1 MHYIFYIYPLYTYIH
16 TYIYTYTLYTGT
28 LYIHYIQYMLDIAY
42 YYSHLMTI
50 FVLQL
55 QTGIMLLDN
64 ISTVLRTLAAI
75 KEQKQQEEEYE
86 NNGQLIK
93 NSLTI
98 QDNHHTTTTTT
109 TTQYKQASS
118 VIVRHSSIPSNTS
131 TTTTTAGF
139 DELVGAGSKIDFS
152 GEGEHPT
159 ATTGTT
165 TLHRASTTSSIT
177 SMDIGKTTAP
187 SGKWEWNGHD
197 YVWITTKPAA
207 ELLQEKGLGQV
218 ELEQQ
223 RHQEEDC
230 LLEKREIAMKKID
243 SRLDL
248 EQSVVS
254 EDTVPIDLF
263 QEASSLPSASIG
275 ANTTSRV
282 PVVLSTPL
290 CSQTPV
296 TSPKPCSQTPVA
308 SPKPCSQ
315 TPVSSPKPSSP
326 RWPKPVMPSPSMHS
340 VAATTYTDDA
350 DFSAPVI
357 TATTSAPLVS
367 SIKTTKP
374 LSTEPI
380 TTTTAATTTDTY
392 TTSTS
397 LSYSCTLSKKQ
408 RTSPSKQ
415 AKTADLFPVCSSRAP
430 LRAASMRAP
439 SLLSSTTQ
447 PPSPT
452 AGPSHADTTVLHSSH
467 RSSSTAAT
475 GSISRRDSAQL
486 TATTSTTTKN
496 KNNTSAMATTTSL
509 QTNTTKST
517 KQCIQNKTTTNNSSN
532 IVSSNISTEQKSG
545 WRSKRKFAS
554 SV

>member
-1 MHYIFYIYPLYTYIH
+1 
-16 TYIYTYTLYTGT
+16 
-28 LYIHYIQYMLDIAY
+28 MLHISY
-42 YYSHLMTI
+42 YYSPLMTI

-75 KEQKQQEEEYE
+75 KEQNQQEEEYE
-86 NNGQLIK
+86 NNGQIIK

-98 QDNHHTTTTTT
+98 QDNRHTTTTNTS
-109 TTQYKQASS
+109 QYKQDSS

-131 TTTTTAGF
+131 TAGF

-159 ATTGTT
+159 TTTT
-165 TLHRASTTSSIT
+165 TLHRASTSSSIT
-177 SMDIGKTTAP
+177 SRDRGKTTAP

-207 ELLQEKGLGQV
+207 ELLQVKGLGQV

-230 LLEKREIAMKKID
+230 LLEKREVAMKKID
-243 SRLDL
+243 SWLDL
-248 EQSVVS
+248 EQSAVS

-282 PVVLSTPL
+282 PVVLSTPP

-296 TSPKPCSQTPVA
+296 TSPKPCSQNPVTSPKPSCRTPVA
-308 SPKPCSQ
+308 SPKPSSQ
-315 TPVSSPKPSSP
+315 TPVTSPKPFSQTPISSPKPSSP
-326 RWPKPVMPSPSMHS
+326 RWAKPVMPSPSMHS
-340 VAATTYTDDA
+340 VAANTYTDDA
-350 DFSAPVI
+350 AFSAHVI
-357 TATTSAPLVS
+357 TAATSAPLVS

-380 TTTTAATTTDTY
+380 TTTTAATTDTY
-392 TTSTS
+392 ATSTS

-447 PPSPT
+447 PPYPT

-467 RSSSTAAT
+467 RTSSTATT

-486 TATTSTTTKN
+486 TATTCTTTKN

-517 KQCIQNKTTTNNSSN
+517 KQGIQNKTTTNSSSN
-532 IVSSNISTEQKSG
+532 IVSSHISTEQKSG